1 MTFRRGG
8 LPLRL
13 GGFARLPHPPRWIFL
28 LAKAQS
34 RKGIVV
40 HQKKD
45 PPPVIL
51 LLLRIKFCGL
61 SLINVILL
69 IRNLAINLNKM
80 SHYLKYGLFS

>member
-1 MTFRRGG
+1 
-8 LPLRL
+8 
-13 GGFARLPHPPRWIFL
+13 
-28 LAKAQS
+28 
-34 RKGIVV
+34 VV

-51 LLLRIKFCGL
+51 LLLRLKFCGL
-61 SLINVILL
+61 SLINVILF